1 MCSLSATSSL
11 ASLGVVVLEDG
22 IAASVRGVLGLF
34 EGSQKIFSP
43 TLLFSCQMGRL
54 DNPEELLG

>member
-1 MCSLSATSSL
+1 MCSLWVMWSL

-43 TLLFSCQMGRL
+43 TLLFSCKMGSL
-54 DNPEELLG
+54 DNPKKC